1 MYRPSPHGHM
11 AGLALRIFLLANLDL
26 PLRFRLLSAHS
37 LRLVVTATVFLC
49 FIP

>member
-1 MYRPSPHGHM
+1 MRQL
-11 AGLALRIFLLANLDL
+11 AFIKKGLVEWHEV
-26 PLRFRLLSAHS
+26 PEPRLTAPVQVIVRHS